1 MEVKLSIDSGNL
13 GETVVDMF
21 QKLTP
26 ETREKVAADVLR
38 EWLREP
44 YEVEAHL
51 LDQRAIDEV
60 RKNNTGYGN
69 KRLDD
74 QECRDHY
81 RYRDIRARQKSTR
94 QTMVEQITEAVI
106 EHHKKVVVEEIQND
120 PQIQA
125 VLKATLDTVRENFP
139 KFVHDAMIAWFSSH
153 LTQLGN
159 GISTAL
165 MQSTRTEDLTK
176 RIAQHVGAHF

>member
-1 MEVKLSIDSGNL
+1 VEVKLSIESGNL

-26 ETREKVAADVLR
+26 ETMEKVATDVLR

-44 YEVEAHL
+44 YDVEAQL
-51 LDQRAIDEV
+51 LDQQAIYEV
-60 RKNNTGYGN
+60 RKNNIGYG
-69 KRLDD
+69 KLLDD
-74 QECRDHY
+74 KECRDHY
-81 RYRDIRARQKSTR
+81 QFRQARANQKSTR
-94 QTMVEQITEAVI
+94 QVMVEQITKAVI
-106 EHHKKVVVEEIQND
+106 EHHKKVVTKEIQND

-165 MQSTRTEDLTK
+165 MQSTQTEVLTK
-176 RIAQHVGAHF
+176 EIADHVGVNY